1 MRTEGR
7 GGDTEWVKVSDR
19 RIVGWKMEEGGKGE
33 DDGEQGDEGKMMDW
47 RVLNLSH
54 PGSETHPYSPVPG
67 LKRRTP
73 FQ

>member
-47 RVLNLSH
+47 RV
-54 PGSETHPYSPVPG
+54 GDG
-67 LKRRTP
+67 
-73 FQ
+73 